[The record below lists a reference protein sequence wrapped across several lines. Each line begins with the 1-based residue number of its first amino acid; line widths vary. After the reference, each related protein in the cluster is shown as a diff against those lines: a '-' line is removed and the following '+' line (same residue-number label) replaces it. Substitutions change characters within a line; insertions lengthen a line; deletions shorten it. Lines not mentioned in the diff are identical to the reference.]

1 MNYRLL
7 YFASLADR
15 AGCAGETFDSMAT
28 DPVALY
34 AEVAARHGFNMARER
49 VRVAING
56 RFSDWTQA
64 LQSGD
69 EVVFLPPVSGG

>member
-15 AGCAGETFDSMAT
+15 AGCAGETLDSMAT

-56 RFSDWTQA
+56 RFSDWSQP
-64 LQSGD
+64 LEPGD